1 MTIGDV
7 QVRETVVLARV
18 GGSQFVQFVQWP
30 ERRVGGC
37 ARATIV
43 RAQTAF
49 NTL

>member
-18 GGSQFVQFVQWP
+18 GGSQFVQLQWV